1 VPVGRQVRIVGDRD
15 PPSAARD
22 PSVAADEITAGGA
35 LAGLIDACRSYISRQ
50 LTLLFALRNGADPQ
64 AVHPAAQAQLDQ
76 LRTAVDHAHAQR
88 PRQHRRWDP
97 GE

>member
-1 VPVGRQVRIVGDRD
+1 VRIVGDGD
-15 PPSAARD
+15 TPPAARD
-22 PSVAADEITAGGA
+22 PSAAVDAITVGGA
-35 LAGLIDACRSYISRQ
+35 LAGLIDACRSYIACQ
-50 LTLLFALRNGADPQ
+50 LTLLAALRDGADPQ